1 MNYDQRIAEIKEWF
15 KADMLTRFTPPTGV
29 DPKITATDAIEAIN
43 ANLPSKLNPEQ
54 LRNILASITKD
65 IARAAR
71 TRTLPVVREF
81 ITAANNASQSH
92 RESRTEA
99 SQGFASLDTFKIME
113 ARVKAREPLGD
124 MWLRG
129 SLRQQLIARTSVTD
143 EELDRYVD
151 TTAHT
156 Q

>member
-29 DPKITATDAIEAIN
+29 DPKITATDTIEAIN
-43 ANLPSKLNPEQ
+43 ANLPSRLNTEQ

-71 TRTLPVVREF
+71 TRTLPVAREF
-81 ITAANNASQSH
+81 INAASNASQVY
-92 RESRTEA
+92 RESHTEA
-99 SQGFASLDTFKIME
+99 SQGNSGLDTLKIME

-129 SLRQQLIARTSVTD
+129 SLRQQLIARTNVTE

-151 TTAHT
+151 PTAHT

>member
-1 MNYDQRIAEIKEWF
+1 MNYEQRIEVIKDWF
-15 KADMLTRFTPPTGV
+15 KADMLTRFTPPNGV
-29 DPKITATDAIEAIN
+29 DPKVVATDTIEAVN
-43 ANLPSKLNPEQ
+43 ANLPSKLHPEQ

-71 TRTLPVVREF
+71 TRSLPVVRDF
-81 ITAANNASQSH
+81 ITAAVNASQSH
-92 RESRTEA
+92 RESHTEA
-99 SQGFASLDTFKIME
+99 SQGIAMLDTFKIME
-113 ARVKAREPLGD
+113 RRVKAREPLGD

-129 SLRQQLIARTSVTD
+129 SLRQQLIARTTVTD